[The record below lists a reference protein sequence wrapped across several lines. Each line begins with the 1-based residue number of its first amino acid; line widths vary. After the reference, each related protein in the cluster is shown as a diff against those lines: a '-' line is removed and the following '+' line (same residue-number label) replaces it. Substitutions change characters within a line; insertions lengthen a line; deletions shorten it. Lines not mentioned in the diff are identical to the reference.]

1 MKNGWEEIR
10 RDYNEAVKFL
20 LEREQVDTEKR
31 NILISHQFYTA
42 GGETPKTSDSETIS
56 VGGLDQVDISCL
68 APFSYVALGHI
79 HRPQSMGRESI
90 RYCGSMLK
98 YSVSEWEQEKSV
110 TEVILEAPGQEPVIQ
125 LHPLH
130 PLREICVIRGRLE
143 EILEANKD
151 SICED
156 YVSIVLTD
164 EEELYQPKEQLE
176 RIFTHIL
183 EVRTR
188 ETGSLYKNGKTD
200 RQRIHRQIRNW
211 FLNSSFPRF
220 RDGSCRKKRRQ
231 CWKKYLRKSGRKKDE
246 TDDTD
251 DVRIWLLCGLRDNR
265 FRAGAAGCVSD
276 HGRYRG
282 R

>member
-1 MKNGWEEIR
+1 M
-10 RDYNEAVKFL
+10 
-20 LEREQVDTEKR
+20 
-31 NILISHQFYTA
+31 
-42 GGETPKTSDSETIS
+42 
-56 VGGLDQVDISCL
+56 
-68 APFSYVALGHI
+68 
-79 HRPQSMGRESI
+79 
-90 RYCGSMLK
+90 
-98 YSVSEWEQEKSV
+98 

-183 EVRTR
+183 EVRTER
-188 ETGSLYKNGKTD
+188 NRKLVQEWEDGQAEDTQTD
-200 RQRIHRQIRNW
+200 PKLVFEQFFSQIQ
-211 FLNSSFPRF
+211 
-220 RDGSCRKKRRQ
+220 GRKLQEEEAAVLEEVFAKIR
-231 CWKKYLRKSGRKKDE
+231 RKKDE

-251 DVRIWLLCGLRDNR
+251 DVRIWFLCGLRDNR